1 MNMSV
6 KTPPIE
12 FIDLKA
18 QRRRLGP
25 ALDAAIRDA
34 VESGQYILGPQVA
47 EFERKLAAFSD
58 ARHAIGTANGTDA
71 IVLCLAALGI
81 KAGDAVLCPAFTF
94 AATAE
99 AVAWVG
105 ATPVFVDVEETTFNI
120 DPNALTSGLDTAR
133 REGLTPRAIIAVD
146 LFGQTAD
153 YDALEAFCAAHNLTL
168 ICDAAQSF
176 GASCRGK
183 RAGAFGTLTTTS
195 FFPAKPLGC
204 YGDGGAIMTDDDALA
219 TLIRSLRSHGQG
231 SQKYDNVRIG
241 LNSRLDTL
249 QAAILLEKLA
259 IFDGEIEARQRV
271 ARRYDDGLRDLV
283 ATPQVPADCISVWA
297 QYTIRIPGG
306 RREAFMARMREQ
318 GVPTAIYYP
327 KPLSQQE
334 AYRHYPV
341 AGNGVAVS
349 ERLAREVVALPM
361 HPYLDEAT
369 QDRIVAAARAALVQP
384 ASAA

>member
-1 MNMSV
+1 MNLSV
-6 KTPPIE
+6 QAPPIE

-34 VESGQYILGPQVA
+34 VEGGQYILGPQVA
-47 EFERKLAAFSD
+47 AFEQKLAAFSG

-105 ATPVFVDVEETTFNI
+105 ATPVFVDVEEATFNI
-120 DPNALTSGLDTAR
+120 DPNALTSGLDTAKR
-133 REGLTPRAIIAVD
+133 QNLTPRAIIAVD

-153 YDALEAFCAAHNLTL
+153 YDALEAFCAAQNLTL

-176 GASCRGK
+176 GASAKGR

-204 YGDGGAIMTDDDALA
+204 YGDGGAIMTDDDTLA
-219 TLIRSLRSHGQG
+219 ALIRSLRSHGQG

-259 IFDGEIEARQRV
+259 IFDDEIDARQRV
-271 ARRYDDGLRDLV
+271 AQRYDAGLRDLV
-283 ATPQVPADCISVWA
+283 ATPQVQEGCVSVWA

-306 RREAFMARMREQ
+306 RRESFMARMREQ

-341 AGNGVAVS
+341 SGNGVAVS

-369 QDRIVAAARAALVQP
+369 QDRIIAAARAALR
-384 ASAA
+384 

>member
-6 KTPPIE
+6 KAPPIE

-34 VESGQYILGPQVA
+34 VEGGQYILGPQVA
-47 EFERKLAAFSD
+47 AFEQKLAAFSG

-105 ATPVFVDVEETTFNI
+105 ATPVFVDVEEATFNI
-120 DPNALTSGLDTAR
+120 DPNALTSGLDTAKR
-133 REGLTPRAIIAVD
+133 QNLTPRAIIAVD

-153 YDALEAFCAAHNLTL
+153 YDALEAFCTAQNLAL

-176 GASCRGK
+176 GALRGSK

-204 YGDGGAIMTDDDALA
+204 YGDGGAIMTSDDALA

-259 IFDGEIEARQRV
+259 IFDDEIDARQRV
-271 ARRYDDGLRDLV
+271 AQRYDAGLRDLV
-283 ATPQVPADCISVWA
+283 ATPQVMDGCVSVWA

-306 RREAFMARMREQ
+306 RREGFMARMREQ

-369 QDRIVAAARAALVQP
+369 QDRIIEAARTAL
-384 ASAA
+384 S

>member
-1 MNMSV
+1 MNTSV
-6 KTPPIE
+6 EAPPIE

-34 VESGQYILGPQVA
+34 VEGGQYILGPQVA
-47 EFERKLAAFSD
+47 EFERKLAAFSGV
-58 ARHAIGTANGTDA
+58 RHAIGTANGTDA

-105 ATPVFVDVEETTFNI
+105 ATPVFVDVDAATFNI
-120 DPNALTSGLDTAR
+120 DPDALAGGLDTAT
-133 REGLTPRAIIAVD
+133 REGLAPRAVIAVD

-153 YDALEAFCAAHNLTL
+153 YDALEAFCAAHDLTL
-168 ICDAAQSF
+168 ICDAAQSC
-176 GASCRGK
+176 GASVRGK
-183 RAGAFGTLTTTS
+183 RVGAFGALTTTS

-204 YGDGGAIMTDDDALA
+204 YGDGGAIMTDDDAFA
-219 TLIRSLRSHGQG
+219 ALIRSLRSHGQG
-231 SQKYDNVRIG
+231 AQKYDNVRIG

-259 IFDGEIEARQRV
+259 IFGDEIEARQRV
-271 ARRYDDGLRDLV
+271 AQRYDAALRDLV
-283 ATPQVPADCISVWA
+283 ATPQVMDGCVSVWA

-306 RREAFMARMREQ
+306 RRENFMARMREQ

-327 KPLSQQE
+327 KPLSRQE

-341 AGNGVAVS
+341 GGNGVAVS
-349 ERLAREVVALPM
+349 ERLASEVVALPM
-361 HPYLDEAT
+361 HPYLDETT
-369 QDRIVAAARAALVQP
+369 QDRIITAAQAALR
-384 ASAA
+384 